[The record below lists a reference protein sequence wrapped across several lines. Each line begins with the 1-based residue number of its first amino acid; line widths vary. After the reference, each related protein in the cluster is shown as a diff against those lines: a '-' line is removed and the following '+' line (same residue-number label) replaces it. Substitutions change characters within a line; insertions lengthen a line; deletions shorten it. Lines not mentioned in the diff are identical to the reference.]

1 MNTLTLSPKG
11 LALLKTAEG
20 LSLKP
25 YKDAGGFSIGYGHF
39 IKPEESGVGGLM
51 AGVITPAKAE
61 ALLYHDVEWAV
72 KAVNRY
78 VTLAL
83 RQNQFDAL
91 VSIVFNIGE
100 TAFRKSTL
108 VRLLNEGK
116 LIAAAAQFDRWK
128 YSEGKVSKVLVA
140 RRAAEKT
147 LFQTA

>member
-1 MNTLTLSPKG
+1 
-11 LALLKTAEG
+11 
-20 LSLKP
+20 
-25 YKDAGGFSIGYGHF
+25 
-39 IKPEESGVGGLM
+39 M

-61 ALLYHDVEWAV
+61 ALLYLDVEWAV